1 MARLSLEPRIAYSHL
16 GMHLFRLPRL
26 TIIICW
32 IMLHYNITM
41 EIPPEIIGNI
51 IVFFDAPTAL
61 PPQEADVVIVT
72 ASALSSRKDA
82 INQGVIV
89 INRETALIKSMNGGL
104 GETLAGQPGVRA
116 TFFGPNASRPII
128 RGLGEDR
135 IRILSNGMLG
145 IDASTISPDHSPAI
159 DGLEAQSVEVLKG
172 AAALRFGANAV
183 GGVVNLIDGRLP
195 TRLGKDGI
203 SGDVFV
209 GASQRDDIK
218 SAAGALS
225 YVKGDFVF
233 KIDGV
238 RRSSGDYSIPGF
250 AQTDAM
256 RAITGDDTEGRV
268 FNSGGEITILGASL
282 GYVGETANIAASARD
297 TNSEYGIPGEE
308 ANIKLEQT
316 RFDFAASQK
325 LSGPLALISFNAT
338 TGEYEHAEVEFS
350 GEVGTVFKSQ
360 GYEMRLEARSA
371 KIGNFEGLFG
381 GQISDKDFEAIGD
394 EAFILPVNV
403 KNQGIFAISNYETDK
418 WGTQFG
424 VRSENVKYSGLAGR
438 RNFDA
443 SSSSIGGFVK
453 PIDNLRL
460 ALTFANTRRVPTEV
474 ELFADGPHAATQS
487 YEIGNPNLRI
497 ETAKSIE
504 LASHWESGKTHFE
517 ANIWQAKFD
526 NFIAFGPTGDVI
538 DDLPVFE
545 VSQRIAELNGYEF
558 TLNQEIGEIGSLAFA
573 ASVAID
579 YVRGKY
585 SLGENVPRM
594 PPLSTTLGLK
604 AKIGGLN
611 LDANVQILEK
621 QAKIAAFETPT
632 KGANI
637 LNFGAAYRPAAN
649 PNWLL
654 HFEVQNATD
663 EEVREHTSVLKDFL
677 PRPGRRLS
685 LSARYSF

>member
-1 MARLSLEPRIAYSHL
+1 M
-16 GMHLFRLPRL
+16 
-26 TIIICW
+26 
-32 IMLHYNITM
+32 
-41 EIPPEIIGNI
+41 
-51 IVFFDAPTAL
+51 FFEAPTAL

-82 INQGVIV
+82 INQGVVV
-89 INRETALIKSMNGGL
+89 INRDTALIKSMNGGI
-104 GETLAGQPGVRA
+104 GETLSGQTGIRS

-145 IDASTISPDHSPAI
+145 VDASTISPDHAPAI

-183 GGVVNLIDGRLP
+183 GGVVNIIDGRLP
-195 TRLGKDGI
+195 TKLGKDGI
-203 SGDVFV
+203 SGDLFV
-209 GASQRDDIK
+209 GSSPRDDIK

-225 YVKGDFVF
+225 YVAGALVF

-256 RAITGDDTEGRV
+256 RAITGDDTEGKV
-268 FNSGGEITILGASL
+268 FNSGGEIWILGASA
-282 GYVGETANIAASARD
+282 GYVGDTTNVALSVRE

-308 ANIKLEQT
+308 ANIELEQT
-316 RFDFAASQK
+316 RIDFAASQK
-325 LSGPLALISFNAT
+325 LSGPLASVSFNAT
-338 TGEYEHAEVEFS
+338 SGDYEHAEVEFN
-350 GEVGTVFKSQ
+350 GDIGTVFKSQ

-371 KIGNFEGLFG
+371 KIGDFEGLFG
-381 GQISDKDFEAIGD
+381 GQIADKDFEAIGD

-403 KNQGIFAISNYETDK
+403 KNQGIFAIGNYETDK

-424 VRSENVKYSGLAGR
+424 ARTENVKYSGLAGR

-443 SSSSIGGFVK
+443 SSSSISGFVK
-453 PIDNLRL
+453 PIDGLRV
-460 ALTFANTRRVPTEV
+460 ALTYANTRRVPTEV

-487 YEIGNPNLRI
+487 FEIGDPNLRI
-497 ETAKSIE
+497 ENAKSVE
-504 LASHWESGKTHFE
+504 LASHWNSSSTHIE

-526 NFIAFGPTGDVI
+526 NFIAFAPRGDII

-545 VSQRIAELNGYEF
+545 VTQRNAELNGYELAI
-558 TLNQEIGEIGSLAFA
+558 TQKLGELGQVALAA
-573 ASVAID
+573 NLAID

-585 SLGENVPRM
+585 ASGGNVPRM
-594 PPLSTTLGLK
+594 PPLSTTLGIK
-604 AKIGGLN
+604 ANIGGLS
-611 LDANVQILEK
+611 LDANVQMLEK
-621 QAKIAAFETPT
+621 QTKIAAFETPT
-632 KGANI
+632 DSANI
-637 LNFGAAYRPAAN
+637 VNFGAAYRPAN
-649 PNWLL
+649 LQNWLF
-654 HFEVQNATD
+654 HFEVQNLND

-685 LSARYSF
+685 LSARYTF